1 VAASL
6 DLDPRI
12 HTRRHEMTR
21 SSTGAL
27 VAIAGALAF
36 TAAACS
42 SGSASTNTSTAKAAT
57 SLTACPSSSAP
68 AAAGGAA
75 GGAPAAGGA
84 AGGVSIPVAK
94 TIKPSDT
101 SKSVVYTPSGPQ
113 IQCGQLQL
121 ATYDNLVYSTPTTNG
136 KQISLKLDLQV
147 PKTAGKKPLVI
158 YITGGGF
165 AIDDKTANL
174 NQRTYVADQNY
185 VVASI
190 EYRTVPEG
198 ATYKQSVS
206 DVKSA
211 IRYLRAHADQYGID
225 TSKVAVWGQSAGGYL
240 ASMTGV
246 TNGDSQYVS
255 GDNLNESSDVQ
266 AVVDEFGPS
275 DISKVAA
282 DYDTAAQQG
291 NYAPGNSLA
300 QFVFG
305 SGTKLSVEDDPSV
318 EELSDPITHVT
329 SSAPPFILLQGSKDQ
344 LVSPSQTLILFNALR
359 AKGVDATRYVLT
371 GANHGDLTVPGISAS
386 KSLPWSTTQTMGYIV
401 SFLNKKLGS

>member
-1 VAASL
+1 
-6 DLDPRI
+6 
-12 HTRRHEMTR
+12 MTR
-21 SSTGAL
+21 SKTVGL
-27 VAIAGALAF
+27 VAIAGALVL

-42 SGSASTNTSTAKAAT
+42 SGSASTSTPKAAA
-57 SLTACPSSSAP
+57 SLTACPSSSP
-68 AAAGGAA
+68 TGAAGGAGGAA
-75 GGAPAAGGA
+75 GGAPTGAGG
-84 AGGVSIPVAK
+84 GVPKGVSIPVAK

-101 SKSVVYTPSGPQ
+101 SKSIVYTPSGPQ

-121 ATYDNLVYSTPTTNG
+121 STYDNLVYSTPTTNG

-165 AIDDKTANL
+165 ANDDKTANL

-190 EYRTVPEG
+190 EYRTVPKG
-198 ATYKQSVS
+198 ATYKQTVS

-211 IRYLRAHADQYGID
+211 VRYLRAHADQYGID
-225 TSKVAVWGQSAGGYL
+225 ASKVAVWGQSAGGYL

-246 TNGDSQYVS
+246 TNGNSQFVS
-255 GDNLNESSDVQ
+255 GDYLNESSDVQ

-305 SGTKLSVEDDPSV
+305 SGTKLSVEDDPAA
-318 EELSDPITHVT
+318 EALSNPITYAT
-329 SSAPPFILLQGSKDQ
+329 SSAPPFILLQGSNDQ

-371 GANHGDLTVPGISAS
+371 GANHGDLTVPGMSAS
-386 KSLPWSTTQTMGYIV
+386 SALPWSTKQTMGYIV

>member
-1 VAASL
+1 
-6 DLDPRI
+6 
-12 HTRRHEMTR
+12 MTR
-21 SSTGAL
+21 SKTGAL
-27 VAIAGALAF
+27 VTIAGALVM

-42 SGSASTNTSTAKAAT
+42 SGSASTSTSTPKAGA
-57 SLTACPSSSAP
+57 SLTACPSSSRT
-68 AAAGGAA
+68 GAA
-75 GGAPAAGGA
+75 GGATGGA
-84 AGGVSIPVAK
+84 AAGAGGGVPSGVSIPVAK

-101 SKSVVYTPSGPQ
+101 SQSVVYTPSGPQ
-113 IQCGQLQL
+113 IQCGQLAL
-121 ATYDNLVYSTPTTNG
+121 STYDNLVYSTPTTNG

-165 AIDDKTANL
+165 ANDDKTANL

-198 ATYKQSVS
+198 ATYKQTVG

-211 IRYLRAHADQYGID
+211 VRYLRAHADQYGID
-225 TSKVAVWGQSAGGYL
+225 ASKVAVWGQSAGGYL

-246 TNGDSQYVS
+246 TNGDSQFVS
-255 GDNLNESSDVQ
+255 GDYLNESSDVQ

-305 SGTKLSVEDDPSV
+305 TGTKLSVEDDPSA
-318 EELSDPITHVT
+318 EELSNPITYAT
-329 SSAPPFILLQGSKDQ
+329 SSAPPFILLQGSNDQ

-371 GANHGDLTVPGISAS
+371 GANHGDLTVPGMSAS
-386 KSLPWSTTQTMGYIV
+386 NALPWSTKQTMGYLV

>member
-1 VAASL
+1 V
-6 DLDPRI
+6 
-12 HTRRHEMTR
+12 TR
-21 SSTGAL
+21 SRTGAL
-27 VAIAGALAF
+27 AAIAGVMAV

-42 SGSASTNTSTAKAAT
+42 SGSGSTPKAAAT
-57 SLTACPSSSAP
+57 LTACPASGTAVPGGAAGGAP
-68 AAAGGAA
+68 TGGAAGAAGGAA
-75 GGAPAAGGA
+75 GGS
-84 AGGVSIPVAK
+84 SIPVAK

-101 SKSVVYTPSGPQ
+101 SKRIVYTPSGPQ

-121 ATYDNLVYSTPTTNG
+121 ATYDNLVYSTPTTDG

-165 AIDDKTANL
+165 DIADKTANL
-174 NQRTYVADQNY
+174 DQRTYVADQNY

-198 ATYKQSVS
+198 ATYKQTVS

-211 IRYLRAHADQYGID
+211 VRYLRAHADQYGINS
-225 TSKVAVWGQSAGGYL
+225 SKVAVWGQSAGGYL
-240 ASMTGV
+240 ASMAGV
-246 TNGDSQYVS
+246 TNGDKQFVS
-255 GDNLNESSDVQ
+255 GGNLKESSDVQ

-291 NYAPGNSLA
+291 NYAAGNSLA

-305 SGTKLSVEDDPSV
+305 KGTKLSVEDDPSV
-318 EELSDPITHVT
+318 EELSDPITYV
-329 SSAPPFILLQGSKDQ
+329 SSKSTPFILLQGSKDQ
-344 LVSPSQTLILFNALR
+344 LVSPSQTLIMFNALR

-371 GANHGDLTVPGISAS
+371 GANHGDLTVPGMSAS
-386 KSLPWSTTQTMGYIV
+386 NALPWSTRQTMGHIV
-401 SFLNKKLGS
+401 SFLNKQLGS

>member
-1 VAASL
+1 
-6 DLDPRI
+6 
-12 HTRRHEMTR
+12 MTK
-21 SSTGAL
+21 STTGAL
-27 VAIAGALAF
+27 VAIAGTMAI

-42 SGSASTNTSTAKAAT
+42 SGSGSTPNATA
-57 SLTACPSSSAP
+57 SLTACPTSGTATAGGAAGGTP
-68 AAAGGAA
+68 TGGVPTGGVPTGGAAGAAGGAA
-75 GGAPAAGGA
+75 GGI
-84 AGGVSIPVAK
+84 SIPVAK

-101 SKSVVYTPSGPQ
+101 SKSIVYAPSGPQ

-136 KQISLKLDLQV
+136 KQVSLKLDLQV

-165 AIDDKTANL
+165 DIDDKTANL
-174 NQRTYVADQNY
+174 DQRTYVADQNY

-198 ATYKQSVS
+198 ATYKQTVS

-211 IRYLRAHADQYGID
+211 VRYLRAHAGQYGID
-225 TSKVAVWGQSAGGYL
+225 SSKVAVWGQSAGGYL
-240 ASMTGV
+240 ASMAGV
-246 TNGDSQYVS
+246 TNGDKQFVS
-255 GDNLNESSDVQ
+255 GGNLNESSEVQ

-275 DISKVAA
+275 DLSKVAA

-291 NYAPGNSLA
+291 NYAVGNSLA

-305 SGTKLSVEDDPSV
+305 KAGKELSVVDDPFV
-318 EELSDPITHVT
+318 EELSDPITYV
-329 SSAPPFILLQGSKDQ
+329 SSASAPFILLQGSKDQ

-359 AKGVDATRYVLT
+359 AKGIDATRYVLT

-386 KSLPWSTTQTMGYIV
+386 KALPWSTKQTMSYIV
-401 SFLNKKLGS
+401 SFLNKHLGS

>member
-1 VAASL
+1 V
-6 DLDPRI
+6 
-12 HTRRHEMTR
+12 TR
-21 SSTGAL
+21 SRTGAL
-27 VAIAGALAF
+27 VAIAGVIAI

-42 SGSASTNTSTAKAAT
+42 SGSGSTPKAAA
-57 SLTACPSSSAP
+57 SLTACPASGTAAP
-68 AAAGGAA
+68 GGAAGGTPTGGTPTGGTAGAA
-75 GGAPAAGGA
+75 GGAPSGI
-84 AGGVSIPVAK
+84 SIPVAK

-101 SKSVVYTPSGPQ
+101 SKSIVYTPSGPQ

-165 AIDDKTANL
+165 DIDDKTANL
-174 NQRTYVADQNY
+174 DQRTYVADQNY

-198 ATYKQSVS
+198 ATYKQTVS

-211 IRYLRAHADQYGID
+211 VRYLRAHAGQYGID
-225 TSKVAVWGQSAGGYL
+225 SSKVAVWGQSAGGYL
-240 ASMTGV
+240 ASMAGV
-246 TNGDSQYVS
+246 TNGDKQFVS
-255 GDNLNESSDVQ
+255 GGYLNESSDVQ

-275 DISKVAA
+275 DLSKVAA

-291 NYAPGNSLA
+291 NYAVGNSLA

-305 SGTKLSVEDDPSV
+305 KKGTELSVVDDPFV
-318 EELSDPITHVT
+318 EELSDPITYV
-329 SSAPPFILLQGSKDQ
+329 SSAAAPFILLQGSKDQ

-371 GANHGDLTVPGISAS
+371 GANHGDLTVPGMSAS
-386 KSLPWSTTQTMGYIV
+386 NALPWSTQQTMGHIV
-401 SFLNKKLGS
+401 SFLNKELGS

>member
-1 VAASL
+1 
-6 DLDPRI
+6 
-12 HTRRHEMTR
+12 MTR
-21 SSTGAL
+21 SKTGAL
-27 VAIAGALAF
+27 ATIAGALVM

-42 SGSASTNTSTAKAAT
+42 SGAAGTSTPKAGA
-57 SLTACPSSSAP
+57 SLTACPSSSRT
-68 AAAGGAA
+68 GAA
-75 GGAPAAGGA
+75 GGATGGAPAGAGG
-84 AGGVSIPVAK
+84 GVPSGVSIPVAK

-101 SKSVVYTPSGPQ
+101 SQSVVYTPSGPQ
-113 IQCGQLQL
+113 IQCGQLAL
-121 ATYDNLVYSTPTTNG
+121 STYVNLVYSTPTTNG

-165 AIDDKTANL
+165 ANDDKTANL

-198 ATYKQSVS
+198 ATYKQTVS

-211 IRYLRAHADQYGID
+211 VRYLRAHAGQYGID
-225 TSKVAVWGQSAGGYL
+225 ASKVAVWGQSAGGYL

-246 TNGDSQYVS
+246 TNGDSQFVS

-305 SGTKLSVEDDPSV
+305 SGTKLSVEDDPSA
-318 EELSDPITHVT
+318 EELSDPITYTT
-329 SSAPPFILLQGSKDQ
+329 SSAPPFILLQGSNDQ

-371 GANHGDLTVPGISAS
+371 GANHGDLTVPGMSAS
-386 KSLPWSTTQTMGYIV
+386 NALPWSTKQTMGYIV

>member
-1 VAASL
+1 
-6 DLDPRI
+6 
-12 HTRRHEMTR
+12 MTR

>member
-1 VAASL
+1 
-6 DLDPRI
+6 
-12 HTRRHEMTR
+12 MTR
-21 SSTGAL
+21 SRTGVL
-27 VAIAGALAF
+27 VAIAGAMVV

-42 SGSASTNTSTAKAAT
+42 SGSGSTPKAAA
-57 SLTACPSSSAP
+57 SLTACPTSWTAAP
-68 AAAGGAA
+68 GGAA
-75 GGAPAAGGA
+75 GGAPTGGTAGA
-84 AGGVSIPVAK
+84 TGGISIPVAK

-101 SKSVVYTPSGPQ
+101 SKSIVYAPSGPQ

-174 NQRTYVADQNY
+174 DQRTYVADQNY

-198 ATYKQSVS
+198 ATYKQTVS

-211 IRYLRAHADQYGID
+211 VRYLRAHAGQYGID
-225 TSKVAVWGQSAGGYL
+225 SSKVAVWGQSAGGYL
-240 ASMTGV
+240 ASMAGV
-246 TNGDSQYVS
+246 TNGDKQFVS
-255 GDNLNESSDVQ
+255 GGNLNESSDVQ
-266 AVVDEFGPS
+266 GVVDEFGPS
-275 DISKVAA
+275 DIAKVAA
-282 DYDTAAQQG
+282 DYDTAAKKG
-291 NYAPGNSLA
+291 NYAAGNSLA

-305 SGTKLSVEDDPSV
+305 TGTKLSVEDDPSA
-318 EELSDPITHVT
+318 EELSDPITYV
-329 SSAPPFILLQGSKDQ
+329 SSSSTAPFILLQGSHDQ

-359 AKGVDATRYVLT
+359 AKGVTATRYVLT
-371 GANHGDLTVPGISAS
+371 GANHGDLTVPGMTAS
-386 KSLPWSTTQTMGYIV
+386 DALPWSTKQTMGYIV
-401 SFLNKKLGS
+401 SFLRQRLGRR

>member
-1 VAASL
+1 
-6 DLDPRI
+6 
-12 HTRRHEMTR
+12 MTR
-21 SSTGAL
+21 SRTGVL
-27 VAIAGALAF
+27 VAIAGAMAI
-36 TAAACS
+36 TTAACS
-42 SGSASTNTSTAKAAT
+42 SGSGSTPKAAA
-57 SLTACPSSSAP
+57 SLTACPASGTAGP
-68 AAAGGAA
+68 GGAGGGTPTGGVPTGGAAGAAGGAA
-75 GGAPAAGGA
+75 GGI
-84 AGGVSIPVAK
+84 SIPVAK

-101 SKSVVYTPSGPQ
+101 SKSIVYTPSGPQ

-165 AIDDKTANL
+165 DIADKTANL
-174 NQRTYVADQNY
+174 DQRTYVADQNY

-198 ATYKQSVS
+198 ATYEQTVS

-211 IRYLRAHADQYGID
+211 VRYLRAHAGQYGID
-225 TSKVAVWGQSAGGYL
+225 SSKVAVWGQSAGGYL
-240 ASMTGV
+240 ASMAGV
-246 TNGDSQYVS
+246 TNGDKQFVS
-255 GDNLNESSDVQ
+255 GGNLNESSDVQ

-275 DISKVAA
+275 DIAKVAA
-282 DYDTAAQQG
+282 DYDTAAKKG

-305 SGTKLSVEDDPSV
+305 TGTKLSVEDDPSA
-318 EELSDPITHVT
+318 EELSDPITYV
-329 SSAPPFILLQGSKDQ
+329 SSSSTAPFILLQGSHDQ

-386 KSLPWSTTQTMGYIV
+386 KALPWSTQQTMGYIV

>member
-1 VAASL
+1 MA
-6 DLDPRI
+6 
-12 HTRRHEMTR
+12 M
-21 SSTGAL
+21 
-27 VAIAGALAF
+27 

-42 SGSASTNTSTAKAAT
+42 SGSGSTPKAAA
-57 SLTACPSSSAP
+57 SLTACPTSATAAP
-68 AAAGGAA
+68 GGAAGGAPTAGTAGAAGGAA
-75 GGAPAAGGA
+75 GGI
-84 AGGVSIPVAK
+84 SIPVAK

-101 SKSVVYTPSGPQ
+101 SKSIVYTPSGPQ

-121 ATYDNLVYSTPTTNG
+121 ATYDNLVYSTPTTDG

-165 AIDDKTANL
+165 DIADKTANL
-174 NQRTYVADQNY
+174 DQRTYVADQNY

-190 EYRTVPEG
+190 EYRTVPDG
-198 ATYKQSVS
+198 ATYKQTVS

-211 IRYLRAHADQYGID
+211 VRYLRAHASQYGID
-225 TSKVAVWGQSAGGYL
+225 SSKVAVWGQSAGGYL
-240 ASMTGV
+240 ASMAGV
-246 TNGDSQYVS
+246 TNGDKQFTS
-255 GDNLNESSDVQ
+255 GGYLNESSDVQ

-275 DISKVAA
+275 DLSKVAA

-291 NYAPGNSLA
+291 NYAVGNSLA

-305 SGTKLSVEDDPSV
+305 KAGTELSVVDDPFV
-318 EELSDPITHVT
+318 EELSDPITYA
-329 SSAPPFILLQGSKDQ
+329 SSASAPFILLQGSKDQ

-371 GANHGDLTVPGISAS
+371 GANHGDLTVPGMSAS
-386 KSLPWSTTQTMGYIV
+386 NALPWSTKQTMGHIV
-401 SFLNKKLGS
+401 TFLNKQLGS

>member
-1 VAASL
+1 
-6 DLDPRI
+6 
-12 HTRRHEMTR
+12 MTR
-21 SSTGAL
+21 SKTGAL
-27 VAIAGALAF
+27 VTIAGALVM

-42 SGSASTNTSTAKAAT
+42 SGSASTSTSTPKAGA
-57 SLTACPSSSAP
+57 SLTACPSSSRTGAAGAATGG
-68 AAAGGAA
+68 AAAGA
-75 GGAPAAGGA
+75 GGGVPS
-84 AGGVSIPVAK
+84 GVSIPVAK

-101 SKSVVYTPSGPQ
+101 SQSVVYTPSGPQ
-113 IQCGQLQL
+113 IQCGQLAL
-121 ATYDNLVYSTPTTNG
+121 STYDNLVYSTPTTNG

-165 AIDDKTANL
+165 ANDDKTANL

-198 ATYKQSVS
+198 ATYKQTVG

-211 IRYLRAHADQYGID
+211 VRYLRAHADQYGID
-225 TSKVAVWGQSAGGYL
+225 ASKVAVWGQSAGGYL

-246 TNGDSQYVS
+246 TNGDSQFVS
-255 GDNLNESSDVQ
+255 GDYLNESSDVQ

-305 SGTKLSVEDDPSV
+305 TGTKLSVEDDPSA
-318 EELSDPITHVT
+318 EELSNPITYAT
-329 SSAPPFILLQGSKDQ
+329 SSAPPFILLQGSHDQ

-371 GANHGDLTVPGISAS
+371 GANHGDLTVPGMSAS
-386 KSLPWSTTQTMGYIV
+386 NALPWSTKQTMGYIV

>member
-1 VAASL
+1 
-6 DLDPRI
+6 
-12 HTRRHEMTR
+12 MTR
-21 SSTGAL
+21 SRTGAL
-27 VAIAGALAF
+27 VAIAGAVAI

-42 SGSASTNTSTAKAAT
+42 SASGSTPNSSASGSTPKVTA
-57 SLTACPSSSAP
+57 SLTACPTSGTTAP
-68 AAAGGAA
+68 GGTGGGVPTGGTAGAAGGAA
-75 GGAPAAGGA
+75 GGI
-84 AGGVSIPVAK
+84 SIPVAK

-101 SKSVVYTPSGPQ
+101 SKSIVYTPSGPQ
-113 IQCGQLQL
+113 IKCGQLQL
-121 ATYDNLVYSTPTTNG
+121 ATYDNLVYATPTMNG

-165 AIDDKTANL
+165 EIDDKTANL

-198 ATYKQSVS
+198 ATYKQTVS

-225 TSKVAVWGQSAGGYL
+225 PSKVAVWGQSAGGYL
-240 ASMTGV
+240 ASMAGV
-246 TNGDSQYVS
+246 TNGGKQFVS
-255 GDNLNESSDVQ
+255 GENLNQSSDVQ

-291 NYAPGNSLA
+291 NYAAGNGLA

-305 SGTKLSVEDDPSV
+305 PGTKLSVEDDPSV
-318 EELSDPITHVT
+318 EELSDPITYV
-329 SSAPPFILLQGSKDQ
+329 SSASAPFILLQGSKDQ

-359 AKGVDATRYVLT
+359 AKGVTATRYVLT
-371 GANHGDLTVPGISAS
+371 GANHGDLTVPGMTAS
-386 KSLPWSTTQTMGYIV
+386 NALPWSTRQTMGYIV
-401 SFLNKKLGS
+401 SFLNKELGS

>member
-1 VAASL
+1 
-6 DLDPRI
+6 
-12 HTRRHEMTR
+12 
-21 SSTGAL
+21 
-27 VAIAGALAF
+27 
-36 TAAACS
+36 
-42 SGSASTNTSTAKAAT
+42 
-57 SLTACPSSSAP
+57 
-68 AAAGGAA
+68 
-75 GGAPAAGGA
+75 
-84 AGGVSIPVAK
+84 VAK
-94 TIKPSDT
+94 TIKASDT
-101 SKSVVYTPSGPQ
+101 SKSIVYTPSGPQ

-121 ATYDNLVYSTPTTNG
+121 TTYDNLVYSTPTTNG

-165 AIDDKTANL
+165 ANDDKTANL
-174 NQRTYVADQNY
+174 DQRTYVADQNY

-198 ATYKQSVS
+198 ATYKETVS

-211 IRYLRAHADQYGID
+211 VRYLRAHADQYGID
-225 TSKVAVWGQSAGGYL
+225 SSKVAVWGQSAGGYL

-246 TNGDSQYVS
+246 TNGDSQFVA
-255 GDNLNESSDVQ
+255 GDHLNESSDVQ

-291 NYAPGNSLA
+291 NYAAGNSLA

-305 SGTKLSVEDDPSV
+305 TGTKLSVQDDPSV
-318 EELSDPITHVT
+318 EELSNPITYVKST
-329 SSAPPFILLQGSKDQ
+329 APPFILLQGSHDQ

-371 GANHGDLTVPGISAS
+371 GANHGDLTVPGMSAS
-386 KSLPWSTTQTMGYIV
+386 NALPWSTKQTMGYIV
-401 SFLNKKLGS
+401 SFLNNKLDS

>member
-1 VAASL
+1 
-6 DLDPRI
+6 
-12 HTRRHEMTR
+12 
-21 SSTGAL
+21 
-27 VAIAGALAF
+27 
-36 TAAACS
+36 
-42 SGSASTNTSTAKAAT
+42 
-57 SLTACPSSSAP
+57 
-68 AAAGGAA
+68 
-75 GGAPAAGGA
+75 
-84 AGGVSIPVAK
+84 VAK

-121 ATYDNLVYSTPTTNG
+121 STYDNLVYSTPTTNG

-165 AIDDKTANL
+165 DIADKTANL

-190 EYRTVPEG
+190 EYRTVPDG
-198 ATYKQSVS
+198 ATYKQTVS

-211 IRYLRAHADQYGID
+211 VRYLRAHADQYGID
-225 TSKVAVWGQSAGGYL
+225 ASKVAVWGQSAGGYL

-246 TNGDSQYVS
+246 TNGDSQFVS
-255 GDNLNESSDVQ
+255 GGNLNESSDVQ

-291 NYAPGNSLA
+291 NYVAGNSLA

-305 SGTKLSVEDDPSV
+305 TGTKLSVEDDPSV
-318 EELSDPITHVT
+318 EQLSNPITYVT
-329 SSAPPFILLQGSKDQ
+329 STAPSFILLHGSKDQ

-371 GANHGDLTVPGISAS
+371 GANHGDLTVPGMSAS
-386 KSLPWSTTQTMGYIV
+386 SALPWSTKQTMGYIV

>member
-1 VAASL
+1 
-6 DLDPRI
+6 
-12 HTRRHEMTR
+12 M
-21 SSTGAL
+21 
-27 VAIAGALAF
+27 

-42 SGSASTNTSTAKAAT
+42 SGSGSTPTASA
-57 SLTACPSSSAP
+57 SLTACPTSGTA
-68 AAAGGAA
+68 GAA
-75 GGAPAAGGA
+75 GGAPTGAVPTGGVPTGGTAGASGGA
-84 AGGVSIPVAK
+84 AGGISIPVAK

-101 SKSVVYTPSGPQ
+101 SKSIVYTPSGPQ

-136 KQISLKLDLQV
+136 KKVSLKLDLQV

-165 AIDDKTANL
+165 SIDDKTANL

-198 ATYKQSVS
+198 ATYKQTVS

-211 IRYLRAHADQYGID
+211 VRYLRAHADKYDID
-225 TSKVAVWGQSAGGYL
+225 SSKVAVWGQSAGGYL
-240 ASMTGV
+240 ASMAGV
-246 TNGDSQYVS
+246 TNGDKQFIS
-255 GDNLNESSDVQ
+255 GDYLNESSDVQ

-275 DISKVAA
+275 DLSKVAA

-291 NYAPGNSLA
+291 NYAVGNSLA

-305 SGTKLSVEDDPSV
+305 ETGKELSVKDDPFV
-318 EELSDPITHVT
+318 EELSDPITYVSS
-329 SSAPPFILLQGSKDQ
+329 SSAPFILLQGSKDQ

-359 AKGVDATRYVLT
+359 AKGVTATRYVLT

-386 KSLPWSTTQTMGYIV
+386 KALPWSTKQTMGYIV
-401 SFLNKKLGS
+401 SFLNKELGS